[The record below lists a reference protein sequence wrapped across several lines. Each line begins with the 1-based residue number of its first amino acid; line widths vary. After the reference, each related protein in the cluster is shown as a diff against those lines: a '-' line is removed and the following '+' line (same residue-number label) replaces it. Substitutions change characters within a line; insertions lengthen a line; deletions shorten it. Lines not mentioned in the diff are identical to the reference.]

1 MTITAIETDRRRR
14 RRDRRLLLRRAA
26 DDNRR
31 LTQNDPPPPP
41 SHPSIEEKEEI
52 AIVEHLTRVYGEVLS
67 IAPVSVSLAFEED
80 LAVEEVSIGAGGGG
94 GDGVIRKSAFRV
106 MGENESCRD
115 FPATTRR
122 AFSFCSDPTK
132 IRSIRRKTHG
142 TAAAFPLP
150 SPNAP
155 LGSNFRPSRLR

>member
-52 AIVEHLTRVYGEVLS
+52 AIVEHLTRVYDEVLS

-80 LAVEEVSIGAGGGG
+80 LVVDEMGN
-94 GDGVIRKSAFRV
+94 DGVIRKSAFRV
-106 MGENESCRD
+106 MGEREIPS
-115 FPATTRR
+115 R
-122 AFSFCSDPTK
+122 AFVPTFCHGGVISSLATLSLFRTRK
-132 IRSIRRKTHG
+132 YLIRR
-142 TAAAFPLP
+142 
-150 SPNAP
+150 
-155 LGSNFRPSRLR
+155 